1 MSSDDSFTW
10 ILKQIA
16 EATKTIGQA
25 RRELDGALKGITNPA
40 SLLLKP
46 ITTSPQQLATA
57 PVPQGAVVNP
67 GQKIT
72 VQPKPAPVVD
82 PLVVA
87 AKNEGIDTKGKT
99 REQIATELAI
109 KLNASRK

>member
-1 MSSDDSFTW
+1 MSSDDSFAW
-10 ILKQIA
+10 ILKQITEVA
-16 EATKTIGQA
+16 KTIGQA
-25 RRELDGALKGITNPA
+25 RRELDGAMKGIMEQANFTQNVA
-40 SLLLKP
+40 
-46 ITTSPQQLATA
+46 TTSPLQPPRA

-87 AKNEGIDTKGKT
+87 AKNEGIDTKEKT